1 VKVIPTC
8 RILSKMI
15 LLFIALLPDEILELK
30 RKYMLINQDKHIGY
44 DQAYYSAWNGQPT
57 LGVTDV
63 VKTEA

>member
-1 VKVIPTC
+1 
-8 RILSKMI
+8 MI